1 MAKNNFPKRIASIL
15 LLLFCSAWSLFAQT
29 PEYFYGD
36 SASNNSFPL
45 NTNTSNKTQWLYIVS
60 EFNTA
65 PPPQGLI
72 TKVYFRRAYAYTNSS
87 TFQNLT
93 VKIGAIPNTQTQ
105 FANSTFLT
113 SNMQQ
118 VFMASTYTIAAGA
131 IDEWF
136 ELELDTPFLYDGV
149 SNLVV
154 EMSQSGYT
162 GGVSIRNVL
171 TGTTN
176 RRIFGLVG
184 STSGSLVT
192 GPVDIGFDMSAGNV
206 DVLDIGVDEI
216 VLTEEFCFGE
226 SQDATLT
233 IKNFG
238 VFQVDTFNVGWSI
251 NGLPQTPFGF
261 NQLIDTAGGAF
272 DETVDITLTG
282 LDFPDGDSEVKFWT
296 YLPNNEADEN
306 DFNDTMTVN
315 VLAKSFTSTFSDILC
330 EGDTLVI
337 ADTFFTEALENYELL
352 LSSIDG
358 CDSTV
363 VIDLTFNPSI
373 SYAWD
378 GTTMQ
383 LCDGDNYTLSAQH
396 PHASTFL
403 WNDLSTGAAI
413 VVNSSGTYS
422 VQVADGDGVC
432 TATASMDFDFKP
444 LPQINL
450 FPTETIYCEGDTVVL
465 NAGPEG
471 VSYLWST
478 NETTSSIK
486 VGESGVYH
494 VLVESM
500 YGCQNTESIE
510 LNFYAYPG
518 FDSWEYIELGNYKF
532 QFILENPADVIA
544 YHWDFGDGHTSTLPQ
559 PIHQYEGPGVY
570 TVFLTI
576 ESMCSADTFYKIM
589 EMSVDIDEIVG
600 VNNHLKVYPNPAKDI
615 LEINIEDS
623 DDAIQSYRIMD
634 AQGRLVHED
643 KNLHQEK
650 VQINIEHLSMG
661 TYFIEVV
668 TKEHAIQR
676 KFIKN

>member
-1 MAKNNFPKRIASIL
+1 
-15 LLLFCSAWSLFAQT
+15 
-29 PEYFYGD
+29 
-36 SASNNSFPL
+36 
-45 NTNTSNKTQWLYIVS
+45 
-60 EFNTA
+60 
-65 PPPQGLI
+65 
-72 TKVYFRRAYAYTNSS
+72 
-87 TFQNLT
+87 
-93 VKIGAIPNTQTQ
+93 
-105 FANSTFLT
+105 
-113 SNMQQ
+113 MQQ

-192 GPVDIGFDMSAGNV
+192 GPVDFGFDITAGNL
-206 DVLDIGVDEI
+206 DVLDIGVDDV
-216 VLTEEFCFGE
+216 VLAEEFCFGE

-251 NGLPQTPFGF
+251 DGLLQTPFAF
-261 NQLIDTAGGAF
+261 NNFIDTANGSLP
-272 DETVDITLTG
+272 ETVDVTLPD
-282 LDFPDGDSEVKFWT
+282 LDFPDGNSEVKFWT

-444 LPQINL
+444 LPQIT
-450 FPTETIYCEGDTVVL
+450 FPTAAIYCHGDSVVL
-465 NAGPEG
+465 NAGPDG
-471 VSYLWST
+471 VSYLWS
-478 NETTSSIK
+478 NGATTSSIK
-486 VGESGVYH
+486 VGETGLYEV
-494 VLVESM
+494 VVESEF
-500 YGCQNTESIE
+500 GCESTESIQ
-510 LNFYAYPG
+510 LDFYPLPSFENWVADEIG
-518 FDSWEYIELGNYKF
+518 TYKF
-532 QFILENPADVIA
+532 QFILENPNSVIA
-544 YHWDFGDGHTSTLPQ
+544 YHWDFGDGTTSTLPQ

-570 TVFLTI
+570 TVFLTL
-576 ESMCSADTFYKIM
+576 ESMCGEANFYKIM
-589 EMSVDIDEIVG
+589 EMAVDIDELEKG
-600 VNNHLKVYPNPAKDI
+600 DKYLKIYPNPAKDI

-634 AQGRLVHED
+634 
-643 KNLHQEK
+643 
-650 VQINIEHLSMG
+650 
-661 TYFIEVV
+661 
-668 TKEHAIQR
+668 
-676 KFIKN
+676 

>member
-1 MAKNNFPKRIASIL
+1 MTKIYFQISIIGL
-15 LLLFCSAWSLFAQT
+15 LILMFCGVSNVNAQT

-93 VKIGAIPNTQTQ
+93 VKIGEIPTTQTQ
-105 FANSTFLT
+105 FSNSTFIT
-113 SNMQQ
+113 ANMQQ

-176 RRIFGLVG
+176 RRIHGLVG
-184 STSGSLVT
+184 GTSGSLVT

-296 YLPNNEADEN
+296 FLPNNDDDEN
-306 DFNDTMTVN
+306 NFNDTITVDL
-315 VLAKSFTSTFSDILC
+315 LAKSYLTPITEILC
-330 EGDTLVI
+330 EGDTLII
-337 ADTFFTEALENYELL
+337 ADTFFTATLEDYELL
-352 LSSIDG
+352 LSSVDG
-358 CDSTV
+358 CDST
-363 VIDLTFNPSI
+363 ILINLSINPPI
-373 SYAWD
+373 SYPWD
-378 GTTMQ
+378 GTTVQ
-383 LCDGDNYTLSAQH
+383 LCQGENYTINAQH
-396 PHASTFL
+396 PNANSYM
-403 WNDLSTGAAI
+403 WNDLSVAPSKT
-413 VVNSSGTYS
+413 VNSAGVYT
-422 VQVADGDGVC
+422 VQATDEDGVC
-432 TATASMDFDFKP
+432 SVTASIELDYKP
-444 LPQINL
+444 LPQIT
-450 FPTETIYCEGDTVVL
+450 FPTAAIYCHGDSVVL
-465 NAGPEG
+465 NAGPDG
-471 VSYLWST
+471 VSYLWS
-478 NETTSSIK
+478 NGATTSSIK
-486 VGESGVYH
+486 VGETGLYEV
-494 VLVESM
+494 VVESEF
-500 YGCQNTESIE
+500 GCESTESIQ
-510 LNFYAYPG
+510 LDFYPLPSFENWVADEIG
-518 FDSWEYIELGNYKF
+518 TYKF
-532 QFILENPADVIA
+532 QFILENPNSVIA
-544 YHWDFGDGHTSTLPQ
+544 YHWDFGDGTTSTLPQ

-570 TVFLTI
+570 TVFLTL
-576 ESMCSADTFYKIM
+576 ESMCGEANFYKIM
-589 EMSVDIDEIVG
+589 EMAVDIDELEKG
-600 VNNHLKVYPNPAKDI
+600 DKYLKIYPNPAKDL
-615 LEINIEDS
+615 LEVSLENNY
-623 DDAIQSYRIMD
+623 DAIQYYKIMD
-634 AQGRLVHED
+634 AQGRVVLETKD
-643 KNLHQEK
+643 IHQSA
-650 VQINIEHLSMG
+650 VRINIESLSSG

-668 TKEHAIQR
+668 TKEKSIKR
-676 KFIKN
+676 TFIKTK

>member
-1 MAKNNFPKRIASIL
+1 MTKIYFQISIL
-15 LLLFCSAWSLFAQT
+15 GLLILMFCGVSNVNAQT
-29 PEYFYGD
+29 PEYHYG
-36 SASNNSFPL
+36 NGTGGNVFPL
-45 NTNTSNKTQWLYIVS
+45 NTTSSNKVQWLYINNQ
-60 EFNTA
+60 FNA
-65 PPPQGLI
+65 QPPAGLI
-72 TKVYFRRAYAYTNSS
+72 SKIYLKRSNTSS
-87 TFQNLT
+87 NTSVFQNFT
-93 VKIGAIPNTQTQ
+93 IKIGEIPATMTQ
-105 FANSTFLT
+105 FPNATFWTAGMVEVLSAT
-113 SNMQQ
+113 
-118 VFMASTYTIAAGA
+118 TYSVPGSSAGSWVEFDLA
-131 IDEWF
+131 V
-136 ELELDTPFLYDGV
+136 PFPYDGV

-154 EMSQSGYT
+154 EVSQTSYT
-162 GGVSIRNVL
+162 NGISLHNVGS
-171 TGTTN
+171 GTTN
-176 RRIFGLVG
+176 RRIWGPVG
-184 STSGSLVT
+184 SASGSVGT
-192 GPVDIGFDMSAGNV
+192 GPVDFGFDITAGNL
-206 DVLDIGVDEI
+206 DVLDIGVDDV
-216 VLTEEFCFGE
+216 VLAEEFCFGE

-233 IKNFG
+233 IKNYG
-238 VFQVDTFNVGWSI
+238 VYQVDTFNVGWSI
-251 NGLPQTPFGF
+251 DGLLQTPFAF
-261 NQLIDTAGGAF
+261 NNFIDTANGSLP
-272 DETVDITLTG
+272 ETVDVTLPD
-282 LDFPDGDSEVKFWT
+282 LDFPDGNSEVKFWT

-643 KNLHQEK
+643 KNLHQGK